1 MTLSGSSDHFQ
12 GIGVGDKIFIALRE
26 WIMLQPDFIFK
37 RLLEQDLVSD
47 DEAVARGLA
56 NKAHPRELQSNE
68 KLYTKGDKA
77 NFIFL
82 VLDGS
87 CELVDGSGV
96 LHIIER
102 GTFLGEF
109 PLLGVGKVYAV
120 TAVASE
126 KCVLAQV
133 SYADFR
139 DIAAKHPK
147 IWERM
152 ASKLARRLND
162 RSRPPTKR

>member
-1 MTLSGSSDHFQ
+1 
-12 GIGVGDKIFIALRE
+12 
-26 WIMLQPDFIFK
+26 MLQPDFIFK

-47 DEAVARGLA
+47 DEAVSWGLA

-126 KCVLAQV
+126 
-133 SYADFR
+133 S
-139 DIAAKHPK
+139 AAPYL
-147 IWERM
+147 IEIIGV
-152 ASKLARRLND
+152 
-162 RSRPPTKR
+162 